1 MTNATK
7 LYAFVLGD
15 PFGGAVGQITQRFFG
30 GDDMKQR
37 DGILFVVSAPSGA
50 GKTTLCKGITDSLEN
65 LTHSISYT
73 TRKPRPGE
81 TDGRDYYFVTADR
94 FRDMAEA
101 GDFAEYAEV
110 HTNLYGTSKR
120 VLDDMIKEGVDVILD
135 IDTQGA
141 RQIKAHFATAVF
153 VFIMPPSMAILEERL
168 RNRKS
173 DREDEIRKRM
183 QRAVDEI
190 RDYGLYDYIVVNRD
204 FERALSELRSIV
216 VAERCRTKLL
226 RTNWIEELLK

>member
-1 MTNATK
+1 MT
-7 LYAFVLGD
+7 
-15 PFGGAVGQITQRFFG
+15 R
-30 GDDMKQR
+30 R

-50 GKTTLCKGITDSLEN
+50 GKTTLCAAITDSLEN

-73 TRKPRPGE
+73 TRTPRPGE
-81 TDGRDYYFVTADR
+81 VDGRDYYFVTEER
-94 FRDMAEA
+94 FKAMMLS
-101 GDFAEYAEV
+101 GDFAEHAVV
-110 HTNLYGTSKR
+110 HSNHYGTSKR
-120 VLDDMIKEGVDVILD
+120 MLLDNLIKEGVDVILD

-141 RQIKAHFATAVF
+141 RQIKDHFHTAVF
-153 VFIMPPSMAILEERL
+153 IFIMPPSMAILEERL
-168 RNRKS
+168 RNRRS

-190 RDYGLYDYIVVNRD
+190 RDFAFYDYIVVNRD

-226 RTNWIEELLK
+226 RINWIEELLK

>member
-1 MTNATK
+1 M
-7 LYAFVLGD
+7 V
-15 PFGGAVGQITQRFFG
+15 Q
-30 GDDMKQR
+30 
-37 DGILFVVSAPSGA
+37 
-50 GKTTLCKGITDSLEN
+50 
-65 LTHSISYT
+65 
-73 TRKPRPGE
+73 
-81 TDGRDYYFVTADR
+81 
-94 FRDMAEA
+94 A

-110 HTNLYGTSKR
+110 HANLYGTSKR
-120 VLDDMIKEGVDVILD
+120 VLDDMIREGIDVILD

-141 RQIKAHFATAVF
+141 RQIKSHFATAVF

-183 QRAVDEI
+183 RRAVDEI

-226 RTNWIEELLK
+226 RNDWIKDLLR

>member
-1 MTNATK
+1 MN
-7 LYAFVLGD
+7 
-15 PFGGAVGQITQRFFG
+15 R
-30 GDDMKQR
+30 R

-50 GKTTLCKGITDSLEN
+50 GKTTLCTAITDSLEN

-81 TDGRDYYFVTADR
+81 VDGRDYYFVSEER
-94 FRDMAEA
+94 FRELMIA
-101 GDFAEYAEV
+101 GDFAEHAVV
-110 HTNLYGTSKR
+110 HANHYGTSKR
-120 VLDDMIKEGVDVILD
+120 VLLDMIKEGVDVILD

-141 RQIKAHFATAVF
+141 QQIKDHFNAAVF

-168 RNRKS
+168 RNRRS
-173 DREDEIRKRM
+173 DQESEIRKRM

-190 RDYGLYDYIVVNRD
+190 RDFALYDYIVVNRD

-226 RTNWIEELLK
+226 RVNWIEELLK

>member
-1 MTNATK
+1 
-7 LYAFVLGD
+7 
-15 PFGGAVGQITQRFFG
+15 
-30 GDDMKQR
+30 MKHR

-73 TRKPRPGE
+73 TRTPRPGE

-94 FRDMAEA
+94 FRDMVQA

-110 HTNLYGTSKR
+110 HANLYGTSKR
-120 VLDDMIKEGVDVILD
+120 VLDDMIREGVDVILD

-141 RQIKAHFATAVF
+141 RQIKSHFTPAVF

-183 QRAVDEI
+183 RRAVDEI

>member
-1 MTNATK
+1 
-7 LYAFVLGD
+7 
-15 PFGGAVGQITQRFFG
+15 
-30 GDDMKQR
+30 MKQR

-73 TRKPRPGE
+73 TRQPRPGE
-81 TDGRDYYFVTADR
+81 IDGRDYYFVTAER
-94 FRDMAEA
+94 FRDMVQA

-110 HTNLYGTSKR
+110 HSNLYGTSKR

-141 RQIKAHFATAVF
+141 RQIKTHFATAVF

-183 QRAVDEI
+183 LRAIDEI
-190 RDYGLYDYIVVNRD
+190 RDYGFYDYIVVNRD
-204 FERALSELRSIV
+204 FERALTELRSIV
-216 VAERCRTKLL
+216 VAERCRTKLI

>member
-1 MTNATK
+1 
-7 LYAFVLGD
+7 
-15 PFGGAVGQITQRFFG
+15 
-30 GDDMKQR
+30 MKQR

-73 TRKPRPGE
+73 TRNPRPGE
-81 TDGRDYYFVTADR
+81 IDGRDYYFVSADR
-94 FRDMAEA
+94 FREMVQA

-120 VLDDMIKEGVDVILD
+120 VLDDMIREGVDVILD

-141 RQIKAHFATAVF
+141 RQIKSHFATAVF

-183 QRAVDEI
+183 RRAVDEI
-190 RDYGLYDYIVVNRD
+190 REYRLYDYVVVNRD

-226 RTNWIEELLK
+226 RNDWIEDLLR

>member
-1 MTNATK
+1 
-7 LYAFVLGD
+7 
-15 PFGGAVGQITQRFFG
+15 
-30 GDDMKQR
+30 MKQR

-73 TRKPRPGE
+73 TRKPRSGE
-81 TDGRDYYFVTADR
+81 IDGRDYYFVTADR
-94 FRDMAEA
+94 FRDMVQA
-101 GDFAEYAEV
+101 GDFAEHAEV
-110 HTNLYGTSKR
+110 HATLYGTSKR

-141 RQIKAHFATAVF
+141 RQIKSHFTTAVF

-183 QRAVDEI
+183 RRAVDEI

-216 VAERCRTKLL
+216 IAERCRTKLL
-226 RTNWIEELLK
+226 RTDWINELLR

>member
-1 MTNATK
+1 
-7 LYAFVLGD
+7 
-15 PFGGAVGQITQRFFG
+15 
-30 GDDMKQR
+30 MKYR

-81 TDGRDYYFVTADR
+81 IDGRDYYFVTAER
-94 FRDMAEA
+94 FRDMVHA
-101 GDFAEYAEV
+101 GDFAEHAEV
-110 HTNLYGTSKR
+110 HGNLYGTSKR
-120 VLDDMIKEGVDVILD
+120 VLDDMIREGVDVILD

-141 RQIKAHFATAVF
+141 RQIKAHFSTAVF
-153 VFIMPPSMAILEERL
+153 VFIMPPSMALLEERL

-183 QRAVDEI
+183 QRAIDEI
-190 RDYGLYDYIVVNRD
+190 RDYSLYDYIVVNRD

-216 VAERCRTKLL
+216 IAERCRTKLL
-226 RTNWIEELLK
+226 RTDWIKELLR

>member
-1 MTNATK
+1 
-7 LYAFVLGD
+7 
-15 PFGGAVGQITQRFFG
+15 
-30 GDDMKQR
+30 MKQR

-81 TDGRDYYFVTADR
+81 IDGRDYYFVTTER
-94 FRDMAEA
+94 FRAMMQA

-110 HTNLYGTSKR
+110 HTHLYGTSKR

-141 RQIKAHFATAVF
+141 RQIKAHFATAVL

-183 QRAVDEI
+183 QRAIDEI
-190 RDYGLYDYIVVNRD
+190 RDYGSYDYIVVNRD

-226 RTNWIEELLK
+226 RTNWIEELLR

>member
-1 MTNATK
+1 
-7 LYAFVLGD
+7 
-15 PFGGAVGQITQRFFG
+15 
-30 GDDMKQR
+30 MKHR

-50 GKTTLCKGITDSLEN
+50 GKTTLCKGITESLEN

-94 FRDMAEA
+94 FRDMVQA

-110 HTNLYGTSKR
+110 HANLYGTSKR
-120 VLDDMIKEGVDVILD
+120 VLDDMIREGVDVILD

-141 RQIKAHFATAVF
+141 RQIKSHFTTAVF

-173 DREDEIRKRM
+173 DREEEIRKRM
-183 QRAVDEI
+183 RRAVDEI

-226 RTNWIEELLK
+226 RNNWIEDLLR